1 MPQTSNGDGKLDLVV
16 SSASG
21 FKVYLG
27 NGDGTFQ
34 GGGITSGQ
42 IVSIADINGDGVLD
56 LISGAEGRNPVVVVW
71 FGAGNGAFNGPV
83 TLAVRPAAPEFAA
96 VGDFNGDGAQDLVV
110 PFDGSSSDTTSKDII
125 FLNTG
130 GDSVKL
136 ASSAN
141 PSKFGQAVTFT
152 VTVAATVPGS
162 GTPGGT
168 VQFTDGNTV
177 LATMT
182 LSKGKATFTTSSLS
196 VGSHPMRAV
205 YAGNS
210 KFNPKKSAVLTQT
223 VNP

>member
-1 MPQTSNGDGKLDLVV
+1 M

-96 VGDFNGDGAQDLVV
+96 VGDFNVEMGPRTWL
-110 PFDGSSSDTTSKDII
+110 FRST
-125 FLNTG
+125 
-130 GDSVKL
+130 
-136 ASSAN
+136 
-141 PSKFGQAVTFT
+141 AVAPTRPAKISF
-152 VTVAATVPGS
+152 
-162 GTPGGT
+162 
-168 VQFTDGNTV
+168 F
-177 LATMT
+177 
-182 LSKGKATFTTSSLS
+182 
-196 VGSHPMRAV
+196 
-205 YAGNS
+205 
-210 KFNPKKSAVLTQT
+210 
-223 VNP
+223 